1 MALETI
7 QQIEKLFLEAKKVLV
22 LLPQN
27 PDGDLIGASWGL
39 HFFLKNKNIESVIA
53 YVDATNVAQR
63 FSFLPVPEKVQ
74 DNIAGARDFILI
86 FNTKYNKITNVRSE
100 KENDELKIYIT
111 PEHGSIDPR
120 DFSFVP
126 AKFKYDLV
134 VVLGSPDKE
143 SMGKIYESD
152 PDIFY
157 EVPVVNIDNHANN
170 ENYGQVNIVSLTA
183 SSVSE
188 LLADILTELNNFSID
203 PVVAQCFL
211 AGIMSSTD
219 SFQRKNTTPK
229 ALKTAANLMDLG
241 ANQQEI
247 VRFLYKTQPFNILKL
262 WGRIMARLKWD
273 DDAKLAWA
281 PVYLE
286 DFVQS
291 RTSPGDL
298 VRILE
303 KLADNFS
310 AGKNFLLFYNQNENT
325 IVGLIKSASSEKL
338 TELAKKLDGVIERDL
353 IRFNISG
360 KNVADVEREL
370 VEKIKSV

>member
-1 MALETI
+1 M
-7 QQIEKLFLEAKKVLV
+7 
-22 LLPQN
+22 
-27 PDGDLIGASWGL
+27 
-39 HFFLKNKNIESVIA
+39 
-53 YVDATNVAQR
+53 
-63 FSFLPVPEKVQ
+63 PEEVT
-74 DNIAGARDFILI
+74 DNITGARDFVLI
-86 FNTKYNKITNVRSE
+86 FNTRYNKILNVRSE

-143 SMGKIYESD
+143 STGKIYEND

-157 EVPVVNIDNHANN
+157 EVPVINIDNHANN
-170 ENYGQVNIVSLTA
+170 ENYGQINLISLNA

-188 LLADILTELNNFSID
+188 ILADLLDKLNNFSID
-203 PVVAQCFL
+203 PVVAQCL
-211 AGIMSSTD
+211 LTGIMSATD

-273 DDAKLAWA
+273 EESKTVWA
-281 PVYLE
+281 LVYLE

-298 VRILE
+298 ARILE
-303 KLADNFS
+303 KLLDNFS
-310 AGKNFLLFYNQNENT
+310 EGKNFILFYNQNQYT
-325 IVGLIKSASSEKL
+325 VSGLAKSVSPEGLAQIAEKL
-338 TELAKKLDGVIERDL
+338 EGVIERDL
-353 IRFNISG
+353 VRFEISG
-360 KNVADVEREL
+360 KNLEEAEKEVI
-370 VEKIKSV
+370 EKIKTTN

>member
-1 MALETI
+1 MALETT
-7 QQIEKLFLEAKKVLV
+7 QQLEKLLLDAKKVLV

-27 PDGDLIGASWGL
+27 PDGDLIGAGWGL
-39 HFFLKNKNIESVIA
+39 HFFLKNKNIESLIA
-53 YVDATNVAQR
+53 YTDATNVARR
-63 FSFLPVPEKVQ
+63 FSFLPMPEKVT
-74 DNIAGARDFILI
+74 DRIYGARDFILI
-86 FNTKYNKITNVRSE
+86 FNTKYNKIINVRPE
-100 KENDELKIYIT
+100 KEEEALKIYIT

-134 VVLGSPDKE
+134 FVLGSPDKE
-143 SMGKIYESD
+143 SLGSIYESD

-157 EVPVVNIDNHANN
+157 EVPVINIDNHANN
-170 ENYGQVNIVSLTA
+170 ENYGQINMISLNA

-188 LLADILTELNNFSID
+188 ILADLLAGLNNFSID
-203 PVVAQCFL
+203 PVVAQCLL
-211 AGIMSSTD
+211 AGIMSATD

-229 ALKTAANLMDLG
+229 ALKAAANLMDLG

-262 WGRIMARLKWD
+262 WGMIMARLKWEED
-273 DDAKLAWA
+273 LKLAWS

-298 VRILE
+298 SKILE

-310 AGKNFLLFYNQNENT
+310 AGKNFILFYEQNANT
-325 IVGLIKSASSEKL
+325 VAGMARSGSPEESAKTAEKL
-338 TELAKKLDGVIERDL
+338 GGAVERE
-353 IRFNISG
+353 IVRFEISG
-360 KNVADVEREL
+360 KNMIET
-370 VEKIKSV
+370 EKEILEKMKAA

>member
-338 TELAKKLDGVIERDL
+338 TELARKLDGVIERDL